1 MILQSSPF
9 TPVESSALRKLKLS
23 QQNNNNNLYNINNKN
38 ILLSY
43 ILGSYEVTRAVK
55 SSKSLLVQC
64 IF

>member
-43 ILGSYEVTRAVK
+43 ILGSYKVTRAVK

>member
-23 QQNNNNNLYNINNKN
+23 QQNNNNLYNINNKN

-43 ILGSYEVTRAVK
+43 ILGSYEVTGAVK
-55 SSKSLLVQC
+55 NSKSLFVQC